1 MNTLN
6 TKIKSAIDMLCK
18 AVPEIEQY
26 DQACDSKTFVK
37 LAKRYGPIAYHVYK
51 ALNTHE
57 NPIYLDPW
65 LVCNRYR
72 SADGGL
78 PDTAAFWIHPD
89 AVTGLVKALDRMGF
103 IPKELTNASS

>member
-1 MNTLN
+1 MNKLN
-6 TKIKSAIDMLCK
+6 AKTKSTIEMLCM
-18 AVPEIEQY
+18 AVLEIEQY
-26 DQACDSKTFVK
+26 DRTCDSKTFVK
-37 LAKRYGPIAYHVYK
+37 LAKRYGPIAYRIYE

-72 SADGGL
+72 SSDGGL
-78 PDTAAFWIHPD
+78 PDTPAFWNHAD

-103 IPKELTNASS
+103 IPKELNHAST